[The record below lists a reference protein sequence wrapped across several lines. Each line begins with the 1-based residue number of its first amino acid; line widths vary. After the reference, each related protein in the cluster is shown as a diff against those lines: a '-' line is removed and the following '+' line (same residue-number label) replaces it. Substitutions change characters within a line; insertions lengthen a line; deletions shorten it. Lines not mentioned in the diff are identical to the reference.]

1 MDLKTLPRMID
12 ISCVKT
18 DSTFEEMYKMVE
30 LAKKYNIIC
39 CFSMPYYTRW
49 LIDQLKDTPDTIVG
63 GSVGFP
69 HGNELTEIKVNSAV
83 IQKNLGCAEI
93 DMVQNVTALKHG
105 DYDEVGADIAAVKA
119 AIGETPLKV
128 ILEVGYLS
136 DYEICKG
143 SEIAVKNGA
152 TFVKTGTG
160 WSGKSTTVE
169 HIKLI
174 HDTIGESARIK
185 AAGGVRD
192 LNTVLAMIDA
202 GCSRFG
208 IGVNSV
214 ISIFKEAGIYQDLGQ
229 ESARLCGILNII
241 TR

>member
-18 DSTFEEMYKMVE
+18 DSTFEEMYKMVDI
-30 LAKKYNIIC
+30 AKKNKIIC

-49 LIDQLKDTPDTIVG
+49 LIDQLKDAPDTFVG
-63 GSVGFP
+63 GTVGFP
-69 HGNELTEIKVNSAV
+69 HGNELTENKVNGAI
-83 IQKNLGCAEI
+83 IQKKLGCAEI

-105 DYDEVGADIAAVKA
+105 DYDEVAADIAAVKA
-119 AIGETPLKV
+119 AIGDTPLKV
-128 ILEVGYLS
+128 ILEVGYLN

-143 SEIAVKNGA
+143 AEIAVRSGA
-152 TFVKTGTG
+152 AFVKTGTG
-160 WSGKSTTVE
+160 WSGKPSTVE

-174 HDTIGESARIK
+174 RSAIGDSARIK
-185 AAGGVRD
+185 AAGGVRN
-192 LNTVLAMIDA
+192 LETVLAMIDA

-214 ISIFKEAGIYQDLGQ
+214 ISILKEAGIY
-229 ESARLCGILNII
+229 EE
-241 TR
+241 

>member
-1 MDLKTLPRMID
+1 MDFKTLPRMID

-18 DSTFEEMYKMVE
+18 DSTFEEMYKMVDI
-30 LAKKYNIIC
+30 AKKNKLIC
-39 CFSMPYYTRW
+39 CFAMPYYTRW
-49 LIDQLKDTPDTIVG
+49 LVEQLKDAPDTFVG
-63 GSVGFP
+63 GTAGFP
-69 HGNELTEIKVNSAV
+69 HGNELTENKVSSAV
-83 IQKNLGCAEI
+83 IQKKLGCAEI

-105 DYDEVGADIAAVKA
+105 DYDEVAADIAAVKA
-119 AIGETPLKV
+119 AIGDTPLKV

-143 SEIAVKNGA
+143 AEIAVRSGA
-152 TFVKTGTG
+152 SFVKTGTG
-160 WSGKSTTVE
+160 WSGKPSTVE

-174 HDTIGESARIK
+174 RSAIGDSARIK

-192 LNTVLAMIDA
+192 LETVLAMIDA

-214 ISIFKEAGIYQDLGQ
+214 ISILKEAGIYV
-229 ESARLCGILNII
+229 E
-241 TR
+241 